1 MLSDRASK
9 SKEKSGYSY
18 VEFFVAGDLSLHQR
32 QQLQMF
38 GIHLTNVFLLH
49 FFVLIQ
55 RNEAKK
61 NQGKPDRSARF
72 AWLVL
77 VNKINFVYRKLNSK
91 QPNLKLTILN
101 PISIINNLQAQI
113 CEAEPQTY

>member
-1 MLSDRASK
+1 LSVAKFSERVINT
-9 SKEKSGYSY
+9 KEKSGYSY

-32 QQLQMF
+32 QQLQIF
-38 GIHLTNVFLLH
+38 GIHVTIVFLLH

-72 AWLVL
+72 A
-77 VNKINFVYRKLNSK
+77 
-91 QPNLKLTILN
+91 
-101 PISIINNLQAQI
+101 
-113 CEAEPQTY
+113 